1 MLLSARQMFNGLISA
16 IMKHRLIIRITV
28 FTFFTF
34 IRYSGHSQL
43 LTWSPAFPGPDD
55 AIEITMD
62 ATKGNKGLLDFGA
75 NVYVHIGLITSASK
89 NSTDWKYAPFIW
101 GGSDSRSQAVALGNN
116 KWKYSISNIRTF
128 FNVPA
133 NEDILRIAVL
143 FRQGGCTNCAALR
156 NADGSDMY
164 IKIST
169 SSGQV
174 RFEKPVYQPY
184 YNPIPEPMA
193 LSTGQ
198 SLAVKAVSKET
209 GTLSLSLNS
218 SVVSS
223 RENVSEISQDFSFSD
238 PGNYTITTTF
248 INSKGVNAADSFSF
262 VVTGNGGSVM
272 TKPIPPGVR
281 PGINRL
287 AGDTSIILSLVAP
300 NKNKVSIVGDFP
312 GSDWSDRLEYQMNL
326 NTDHKTWWIQING
339 LKPNVEYS
347 YQYLVDAVLKIADPY
362 AEKILDPAN
371 DGFISASTYPQLK
384 AYPSGKTNGI
394 VSVVK
399 TNSSNYVW
407 KNKFTRPDKTRLVVY
422 ELLLRDFLKEHDF
435 NALTD
440 TLNYLSSLGI
450 NAIELMPVGEFEG
463 NESWGYNPS
472 FYFAVDKYY
481 GTEHSLRRLI
491 DSCHGRGIA
500 VILDMVLNHATGTC
514 PLAALYWDGVNQR
527 PTANSPWFNV
537 SATHPFSVFN
547 DFNHESQDTKYF
559 STRVMEYWLKEY
571 KVDGYRFD
579 LSKGFTQKNNPNNVN
594 AWGAYDASR
603 IAIWKQYYDSIQT
616 YSPGAYTILE
626 HFADNAE
633 EATLSDMGMLLWG
646 NSNFNYNEATMG
658 YVNTSNFDYSIY
670 QTRGWS
676 KPHLV
681 SYMESHDEERLMY
694 RNENFG
700 NSSGSYSTKT
710 LSTALDR
717 MKLGASFFLLS
728 PGPKMIWQFGEL
740 GYDYSINT
748 CTNGTVNNNCRLD
761 NKPITWQYL
770 ADPGRKG
777 LLEWYKKLLRLRKTT
792 SFESTH
798 NQATYS
804 LAGAVKTLTLK
815 GSELNVIIVGNFDV
829 SAQNASVNFPKTG
842 NWIDIKDN
850 SSLNLTQTTVNLTLQ
865 AGEYH
870 IYTDKSFDQATPVN
884 DVGHSAELKV
894 NLISNPSQQ
903 TPRIRIDLDHP
914 DDVFISVFNLGGQ
927 LLHLDKFTRL
937 SGSREIDI
945 ASSLSPGLYM
955 VRIHTVQG
963 AKTLKFVK
971 L

>member
-1 MLLSARQMFNGLISA
+1 L
-16 IMKHRLIIRITV
+16 
-28 FTFFTF
+28 TF
-34 IRYSGHSQL
+34 IIPSAGYTQL

-62 ATKGNKGLLDFGA
+62 ATKGNKGLLDFSS

-89 NSTDWKYAPFIW
+89 NSTDWKYAPFTW
-101 GGSDSRSQAVALGNN
+101 GGTDIKSQAIALGNN
-116 KWKYSISNIRTF
+116 KWKYSIPNIRTF
-128 FNVPA
+128 FNVPV
-133 NEDILRIAVL
+133 NEDILRVAIL
-143 FRQGGCTNCAALR
+143 FRQGGCTSCSAQR

-164 IKIST
+164 VKIS
-169 SSGQV
+169 SASDQV
-174 RFEKPVYQPY
+174 RFDKPAYQPF
-184 YNPIPEPMA
+184 YNPIPEA
-193 LSTGQ
+193 ISLSTGQ
-198 SLAVKAVSKET
+198 SLAVKAISKEI

-218 SVVSS
+218 RLVSS
-223 RENVSEISQDFSFSD
+223 KENVSEIAQEISFSD
-238 PGNYTITTTF
+238 PGNYTISATF
-248 INSKGVNAADSFSF
+248 LNSKGMNAADSFAF
-262 VVTGNGGSVM
+262 VVTGNGGSVI
-272 TKPIPPGVR
+272 TKPLPPGIR
-281 PGINRL
+281 PGINRMP
-287 AGDTSIILSLVAP
+287 GDTSLILALVAP
-300 NKNKVSIVGDFP
+300 NKSKVGVLGDFP

-326 NTDHKTWWIQING
+326 HTDNKTWWIQING

-347 YQYLVDAVLKIADPY
+347 YQYLVDASLKIADPY

-371 DGFISASTYPQLK
+371 DGFITAATYPQLK

-394 VSVVK
+394 VSIVK
-399 TNSSNYVW
+399 TNAGDYQW
-407 KNKFTRPDKTRLVVY
+407 KNKFTRPDKTRLVIY
-422 ELLLRDFLKEHDF
+422 ELLLRDFLKQHDF

-440 TLNYLSSLGI
+440 TLNYLSSLGV

-481 GTEHSLRRLI
+481 GTENSLRRFI

-527 PTANSPWFNV
+527 PAANSPWFNIT
-537 SATHPFSVFN
+537 ATHPFSVFN
-547 DFNHESQDTKYF
+547 DFNHESADTKYF

-626 HFADNAE
+626 HFADNSE

-646 NSNFNYNEATMG
+646 NSNFNFNEATMG

-670 QTRGWS
+670 RTRGWS

-694 RNENFG
+694 KNQNFG
-700 NSSGSYSTKT
+700 NSSGSYSTKS
-710 LSTALDR
+710 LGAALDR
-717 MKLGASFFLLS
+717 MKLAASFFLLS

-748 CTNGTVNNNCRLD
+748 CTNSTVNNNCRLD

-770 ADPGRKG
+770 SDPGRKS
-777 LLEWYKKLLRLRKTT
+777 LFEWYKKLLKLRKTPAY
-792 SFESTH
+792 EST
-798 NQATYS
+798 NNEATYN
-804 LAGAVKTLTLK
+804 LTGAIKTLTLR
-815 GSELNVIIVGNFDV
+815 GSELNVIVTGNFDV
-829 SAQNASVNFPKTG
+829 TAQSGNINFPKTG
-842 NWIDIKDN
+842 NWMDIKDN
-850 SSLNLTQTTVNLTLQ
+850 SVLNVTQTSVSLSLQ
-865 AGEYH
+865 PGEYH
-870 IYTDKSFDQATPVN
+870 VYADKTFDQLTPVKDISHQEPLN
-884 DVGHSAELKV
+884 ID
-894 NLISNPSQQ
+894 LISNPSFQ
-903 TPRIRIDLDHP
+903 TPRVRADLTRRG
-914 DDVFISVFNLGGQ
+914 DVFITIYNVEG
-927 LLHLDKFTRL
+927 HLMYSEKFTQL
-937 SGSREIDI
+937 SGAQEIDI
-945 ASSLSPGLYM
+945 ASPLSPGIYM
-955 VRIHTVQG
+955 IRIQTIQG
-963 AKTLKFVK
+963 SKTLKFLK
-971 L
+971 F